1 MMLRSGRNKAQF
13 AALLV
18 PGIAVF
24 ALFTVYPIVKLFVMS
39 FLRWDLGS
47 VFQRSFAGLENYKA
61 VLSDE
66 TFFVAFENTLL
77 YTLVTVP
84 GQMALGL
91 LAAVL
96 IHSIPRFRVTFRVI
110 YYIPVITSW
119 VIVSLVFRYIFNTE
133 GMLNYFLC
141 NVLHLT
147 KDYVPWLNTRWGGL
161 TVAMLLGIWKGVGW
175 NLVVFLA
182 ALQSVPAELYEAAD
196 VDGCTGWKK
205 FWYITLPSI
214 RPTILFALVML
225 TIGGF
230 NVFTSI
236 KMITD
241 GKPMH
246 QTDTVLTWMYYK
258 AFSTGEFGY
267 AAALSFIVA
276 VTLMVLA
283 FLQFRAMKRQNGL
296 GRGENEKQKKT
307 LESGAPVYPPASGR
321 RGVGHADD
329 LYAVHLAPA
338 ERRALRVS
346 AALLPQAQRDHAGK
360 LPVHFRA
367 GEILPEFSQ
376 QRHCGPRYDRPCGD
390 HCHGAGVL
398 SGTL

>member
-1 MMLRSGRNKAQF
+1 MILRSRRDKIQF
-13 AALLV
+13 TALLL
-18 PGIAVF
+18 PGIIVF
-24 ALFTVYPIVKLFVMS
+24 ALFTVYPIIKLLIMS
-39 FLRWDLGS
+39 FMEWDLS
-47 VFQRSFAGLENYKA
+47 SMFNKSFAGLANYKE
-61 VLSDE
+61 VLSDK
-66 TFFVAFENTLL
+66 TFIIAFENTLV

-84 GQMALGL
+84 GQMILGL
-91 LAAVL
+91 FVAVL
-96 IHSIPRFRVTFRVI
+96 VHSVPRFKVTFRVI

-133 GMLNYFLC
+133 GMLNYLLC

-147 KDYVPWLNTRWGGL
+147 PEYVPWLNTRWGGL

-182 ALQSVPAELYEAAD
+182 ALQSVPNELYEAAD
-196 VDGCTGWKK
+196 MDGCNGLSR
-205 FWYITLPSI
+205 FFYVTLPSI
-214 RPTILFALVML
+214 KPTILFALVML

-276 VTLMVLA
+276 LTLMVLA
-283 FLQFRAMKRQNGL
+283 FLQFKARKNQD
-296 GRGENEKQKKT
+296 
-307 LESGAPVYPPASGR
+307 S
-321 RGVGHADD
+321 
-329 LYAVHLAPA
+329 
-338 ERRALRVS
+338 
-346 AALLPQAQRDHAGK
+346 
-360 LPVHFRA
+360 
-367 GEILPEFSQ
+367 
-376 QRHCGPRYDRPCGD
+376 
-390 HCHGAGVL
+390 
-398 SGTL
+398 